1 MPDLSEFEKD
11 GVVYDLK
18 DTHARGEVAKR
29 VINPAAA
36 KVGDFLRVLEVNEN
50 NVPISWES
58 VTLSANVTEW
68 KFAGRYTVEENV
80 NPFVVTKDADGTP
93 LKFRELFI
101 DFWVG
106 FFHLASNV
114 TNNRDL
120 HFYDENGKILA
131 GIDMT
136 MPFMDVL
143 KADTEPEEAYAPG
156 NRHGGVHFYRVGK
169 RLYAQ
174 GGMSDDRNNADR
186 CMFPTYMNKGVEC
199 DAEYFT
205 GFNIAL
211 GYATNLLRKGSFMD
225 VYYK

>member
-29 VINPAAA
+29 ITAPGDAE
-36 KVGDFLRVLEVNEN
+36 VGQFLRVLEVDDNGK
-50 NVPISWES
+50 PTQWETVS
-58 VTLSANVTEW
+58 LAHSTAEW

-80 NPFVVTKDADGTP
+80 NPFVVTKDADGNP

-114 TNNRDL
+114 TSNRDL
-120 HFYDENGKILA
+120 HFYDENGKAL
-131 GIDMT
+131 GVIDMT
-136 MPFMDVL
+136 MPFMNVL

-174 GGMSDDRNNADR
+174 GGVSDARNNMDKN
-186 CMFPTYMNKGVEC
+186 MHTTYMNKGVEC

-205 GFNIAL
+205 GFSITL